1 MLALPVNAPEKL
13 VAVTVLNPAKL
24 EVVAPNAIFVEPI
37 VNALF
42 ANLLFAIAV
51 PLQTPVVIVPTV
63 VISVPINLEAVML
76 PANFALVIL
85 PSLTPAAAV
94 CAST

>member
-1 MLALPVNAPEKL
+1 M

-37 VNALF
+37 VNALL
-42 ANLLFAIAV
+42 ANFSFVMAV
-51 PLQTPVVIVPTV
+51 PLHTPVVMVPTV
-63 VISVPINLEAVML
+63 VISVPINLEAAIL
-76 PANFALVIL
+76 PANFTLVIL
-85 PSLTPAAAV
+85 PSATPAAAA